1 MARRTRKPEFAV
13 IGLGRFG
20 ASLALTLVK
29 NGYTV
34 LGIDRDRELV
44 QGLADEITQT
54 VALDATDEDAL
65 REVDIISYDTVVVA
79 IGNDFES
86 SVLATVTLKDL
97 GVQNI
102 VCKALDERQ
111 RSVLLK
117 IGANSVVLP
126 EHEAGQRL
134 AYALTIPWT
143 LGQLAVGADHSIIEL
158 SVPASL
164 AGHTLREI
172 DLFGRF
178 GVNVLAVKR
187 DEAPVVFPPPDFMLE
202 LEDMLVVIGPN
213 DRQPALANLA

>member
-1 MARRTRKPEFAV
+1 MAWKTRKPEFAV

-44 QGLADEITQT
+44 QSLADEITQT

-65 REVDIISYDTVVVA
+65 REVDITAYNTVVVA

-97 GVQNI
+97 GVENI

-117 IGANSVVLP
+117 IGATSVVLP

-134 AYALTIPWT
+134 AYALTMPLT
-143 LGQLAVGADHSIIEL
+143 LGQLAVGADHSIVEL
-158 SVPASL
+158 GAPESL
-164 AGHTLREI
+164 AGRTLREA

-178 GVNVLAVKR
+178 GVNVLAIKR
-187 DEAPVVFPPPDFMLE
+187 DAEPVIFPSPDFVLA
-202 LEDMLVVIGPN
+202 LEDMIVVIGPN
-213 DRQPALANLA
+213 DRQSALANLT